1 MSHQLL
7 LADEDPRARLFLAD
21 NLTADGYIVRQAAD
35 RDQAQAALRVLAPD
49 VILADVNGQ
58 TLALLD
64 WLRVEDGQSMLASR
78 GTPVLVLSS
87 RGDELHRIRLLE
99 RGADD
104 VVEKPAS
111 YPELRARLTALLRR
125 TNPRRAPQI
134 TVAGPVRIDHRTRS
148 VTVHD
153 ALIAVS
159 GLEYRLL
166 CHLAA
171 EPTRVFTREELLRD
185 VWGYPSPAGLRT
197 RTLDTHATRLRVKLR
212 QATDAPLLSTVWGV
226 GYQLTPPEREQP
238 PAGSCDVRC
247 TPSGMSS

>member
-1 MSHQLL
+1 MSPQLL
-7 LADEDPRARLFLAD
+7 LADEDPLSRRFLAE
-21 NLTADGYIVRQAAD
+21 NLTADGYTVHQACD
-35 RDQAQAALRVLAPD
+35 RDQAQAALSAQTPD
-49 VILADVNGQ
+49 VIIADVNGQ

-64 WLRVEDGQSMLASR
+64 WLRTEGGQSVLASR
-78 GTPVLVLSS
+78 DTPVLVLSS

-111 YPELRARLTALLRR
+111 YLELRARLTALLRR
-125 TNPRRAPQI
+125 TSPRRTPQI
-134 TVAGPVRIDHRTRS
+134 TVAGPVRIDHSTRS
-148 VTVHD
+148 VTVSD
-153 ALIAVS
+153 AAITVS

-185 VWGYPSPAGLRT
+185 VWGYQFPAGLRT
-197 RTLDTHATRLRVKLR
+197 RTLDTHAARLRVKLR

-226 GYQLTPPEREQP
+226 GYRLTAAESKQPEAGTEVGC
-238 PAGSCDVRC
+238 AGSR
-247 TPSGMSS
+247 TSS